1 MSEEVQQVTLDE
13 RMAAVKSSFDELEAL
28 RQKEI
33 ENARLI
39 NQNISKIR
47 EEQLRLDGEYR
58 ALAGLKD
65 NGEPKGDPKLTIPSK
80 KKK

>member
-13 RMAAVKSSFDELEAL
+13 RMAAVKSKFDELEAL

-33 ENARLI
+33 ENGRLI
-39 NQNISKIR
+39 NQNISKIQ

-58 ALAGLKD
+58 ALNGLKD
-65 NGEPKGDPKLTIPSK
+65 NGGPKDDPKLTIPSK